1 MKDKLPLI
9 AAIVLGLIGIVIVN
23 KYIQKK
29 TAPQE
34 VRMAKVLAAGRRIDL
49 GREITLE
56 DVCTPDGKTASL
68 EIPESTLMRDHIRL
82 PDGNTPSDLQR
93 SEELRLLMLGRRV
106 RRNIEKDSPILWSHF
121 EDEVAAT
128 LSSRVSP
135 SRRAVTVGV
144 DALSAVGFNIVPG
157 DRVDILVTLQ
167 PQLMAFMA
175 GGQRASASDMK
186 NIQNIRGQ
194 QVEPLTTFLMQDVRV
209 MATGTNFN
217 SGAAAT
223 SRGGYNSITL
233 DVLPSEAVLLTHA
246 RRQGSISF
254 ILRSPT
260 SNERLNTDDLKKS
273 SISDSEIRQKVDAMD
288 IIRAQTIEVL
298 QRNQIKTETIIK
310 NQDTAL

>member
-29 TAPQE
+29 TLPTE
-34 VRMAKVLAAGRRIDL
+34 LRMAKVMAASRSIDL
-49 GREITLE
+49 GREIALE
-56 DVCTPDGKTASL
+56 DISTADGKTAFV

-82 PDGNTPSDLQR
+82 PEGNTPADLQR
-93 SEELRLLMLGRRV
+93 AEELRLLMLGRRV
-106 RRNIEKDSPILWSHF
+106 RRNIEKNSPVLWSHF
-121 EDEVAAT
+121 EDEAAAT
-128 LSSRVSP
+128 LSSKVAS

-157 DRVDILVTLQ
+157 DRLDVLVTLQ

-175 GGQRASASDMK
+175 SGQRASESDMK
-186 NIQNIRGQ
+186 DIRNIRGQ
-194 QVEPLTTFLMQDVRV
+194 QAEPLTTFLMQDVRV
-209 MATGTNFN
+209 LATGTNFN
-217 SGAAAT
+217 TGEAGGSK
-223 SRGGYNSITL
+223 GGYNSITL

-260 SNERLNTDDLKKS
+260 SNERLSSEELKES
-273 SISDSEIRQKVDAMD
+273 SIRDSEIRQKVDALD

-298 QRNQIKTETIIK
+298 QRNKSERSTHIQEPELKP
-310 NQDTAL
+310 